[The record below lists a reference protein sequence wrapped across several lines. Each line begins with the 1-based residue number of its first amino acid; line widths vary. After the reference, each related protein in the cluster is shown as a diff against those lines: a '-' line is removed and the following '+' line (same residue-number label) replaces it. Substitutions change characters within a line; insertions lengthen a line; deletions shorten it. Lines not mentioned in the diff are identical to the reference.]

1 VVNSPRYAGLFCCFA
16 FALPH
21 ARPQFQPA
29 GSGVVVLFILLV
41 AGVFFPFQP
50 LDPAWQSRLTAALVN
65 AATLPLLALAL
76 LELARH
82 LDPEDPLIRGRQR
95 RLAQLAIA
103 ASR

>member
-1 VVNSPRYAGLFCCFA
+1 M
-16 FALPH
+16 
-21 ARPQFQPA
+21 
-29 GSGVVVLFILLV
+29 VLFILLV

-95 RLAQLAIA
+95 RFAQLAIA

>member
-1 VVNSPRYAGLFCCFA
+1 MRVRNFSRL
-16 FALPH
+16 ALV
-21 ARPQFQPA
+21 F
-29 GSGVVVLFILLV
+29 VVLFTLLV

-82 LDPEDPLIRGRQR
+82 LDPCQATSGIGPPATRKLAHPV
-95 RLAQLAIA
+95 RL
-103 ASR
+103 

>member
-1 VVNSPRYAGLFCCFA
+1 
-16 FALPH
+16 
-21 ARPQFQPA
+21 
-29 GSGVVVLFILLV
+29 VLI

-82 LDPEDPLIRGRQR
+82 LDRDDPLIRGRQR